1 MTCCSC
7 LFLFVPKRTRNK
19 ASLVLFLLETTL
31 YKPCFELVN
40 REPRTNQSRFH
51 YLCIGVCFL
60 CFSFNRML
68 NQYPKRTLILS
79 KVLKHWENFLSLTLC
94 SSITKTY
101 IYQKYSPTQR
111 NVAFCLHWNL
121 FWLTMTSLAESF
133 NTFLKYSIVQKRTKR
148 EIIIPMEST
157 LCLSPFFICMFC

>member
-1 MTCCSC
+1 MLHET
-7 LFLFVPKRTRNK
+7 F
-19 ASLVLFLLETTL
+19 SLSSLQSPLDYFGFIFGSFSYSGAEIVETTL
-31 YKPCFELVN
+31 SVIEKLGFV
-40 REPRTNQSRFH
+40 
-51 YLCIGVCFL
+51 
-60 CFSFNRML
+60 SFMWV
-68 NQYPKRTLILS
+68 PDSKRGS
-79 KVLKHWENFLSLTLC
+79 C

-148 EIIIPMEST
+148 EIIIPMETT
-157 LCLSPFFICMFC
+157 LSLSPFFICMFC

>member
-1 MTCCSC
+1 MLHENFSHS
-7 LFLFVPKRTRNK
+7 
-19 ASLVLFLLETTL
+19 SLQSPLDYFGFIFGSFSYSGAEIVETTL
-31 YKPCFELVN
+31 SVIEKL
-40 REPRTNQSRFH
+40 RF
-51 YLCIGVCFL
+51 V
-60 CFSFNRML
+60 SFMWV
-68 NQYPKRTLILS
+68 PDSKRGSHKVSFAGINS
-79 KVLKHWENFLSLTLC
+79 KRGSFMHWENFLSLTLC

-148 EIIIPMEST
+148 EIIIPMETT
-157 LCLSPFFICMFC
+157 LSLSPFFICMFC